1 MDLTDIDLNRLVLF
15 RQLMAERSVSK
26 AAENLGITQSA
37 VSNALAKLRQQLGDE
52 LFLRSSMGMVPTTFA
67 EQLAGPI
74 NAALDI
80 LQEGLNQDH
89 FDPAKIKRSVTIG
102 MTDIGE
108 IIFLPTL
115 IKRLRAEAP
124 GIRLSTVRNSATNI
138 QEDMESGRM
147 DMAIGFLPQL
157 KAGFFQRKLFNQNY
171 VCLFRQGH
179 PLERARTLTEA
190 DFKAA
195 EHLVIMSLGT
205 GHVKMDDLLA
215 KSGIDRNIIL
225 TVPHFVSVG
234 HILQQT
240 NLVAT
245 VTEAL
250 ASSLT
255 QPFGLTYRP
264 HPIKLPDIAIN
275 MFWHAKVHHS
285 PLHHWLRDI
294 IFDEFGKTPSPASP
308 CQ

>member
-26 AAENLGITQSA
+26 AAESLGISQSA

-67 EQLAGPI
+67 EQLAEPI

-80 LQEGLNQDH
+80 LQEGLNQH
-89 FDPAKIKRSVTIG
+89 NFDPASIKRSVTIG

-108 IIFLPTL
+108 IVFLPAL
-115 IKRLRAEAP
+115 IRRLRSEAP
-124 GIRLSTVRNSATNI
+124 GIRLSTVRNATANLR
-138 QEDMESGRM
+138 EDMESGRM

-157 KAGFFQRKLFNQNY
+157 KAGFFQRKLFRQDY

-179 PLERARTLTEA
+179 PLEQGQLTA
-190 DFKAA
+190 AGFKAA
-195 EHLVIMSLGT
+195 EHLVIMSQGT
-205 GHVKMDDLLA
+205 GHGKMDELLA

-245 VTEAL
+245 VTETL
-250 ASSLT
+250 AASLAK
-255 QPFGLTYRP
+255 PFGLTYRP
-264 HPIKLPDIAIN
+264 HPIKLPDVAIN

-285 PLHHWLRDI
+285 PLHQWLRDM
-294 IFDEFGKTPSPASP
+294 IFETFGKTQRATTPR
-308 CQ
+308 Q